1 MVDLD
6 LAIEDGLP
14 VRLPSGAEYK
24 VLTQSEVNYVKKR
37 VKDYTAAF
45 KWDNTS
51 DLQDVDRMIMFELLV
66 YRLGLWVSRRRD
78 YVGDPVDEN
87 QLRKSMNELSAELR
101 QLKKALGIDR
111 ISRDKERGEDS
122 VPQYLENLRQ
132 RAKEFGINRNMMM
145 DKGIVLSQQLI
156 ALHTLYRNCDAL
168 ERVEQRCRADDIMDW
183 IATVYVPQFSAV
195 DKKFREGAQRYWI
208 QEM

>member
-6 LAIEDGLP
+6 LVNGDGLP
-14 VRLPSGAEYK
+14 VRLPSSAEYK
-24 VLTQSEVNYVKKR
+24 VLTQAEVNYVKKR

-66 YRLGLWVSRRRD
+66 YRYGIWVSRRLD
-78 YVGDPVDEN
+78 YFDDPVDEN

-101 QLKKALGIDR
+101 QLKKSLGIDR

-122 VPQYLENLRQ
+122 VPAYLENLRQ
-132 RAKEFGINRNMMM
+132 RAKEFGINRNNMM

-156 ALHTLYRNCDAL
+156 ALHQLHRNCDAL
-168 ERVEQRCRADDIMDW
+168 ERVEQRCRAEDVMDW
-183 IATVYVPQFSAV
+183 IATVYVPQFQAV
-195 DKKFREGAQRYWI
+195 DKKFRDGQQRYWI
-208 QEM
+208 QDL